1 MKKILLI
8 LFILA
13 GFAVKS
19 NAQEL
24 GVRFGNVVGG
34 NVALDAII
42 SLGEFSRVHAD
53 LSFGNG
59 VGVDLIWD
67 FVYRPLGNEAFNWYA
82 GVGANMFLGDPFRLG
97 VPFEL
102 GLEYQFNIPIS
113 LSLDWRPT
121 VIVLETTDFV
131 ADQAGLNIRY
141 VFGR

>member
-1 MKKILLI
+1 MKNVFVTLLI
-8 LFILA
+8 LIVF
-13 GFAVKS
+13 VSTSKS
-19 NAQEL
+19 QEL

-82 GVGANMFLGDPFRLG
+82 GIGANAFLGDPFQLG

-102 GLEYQFNIPIS
+102 GIDYQFNIPLS

-121 VIVLETTDFV
+121 VVIIETTDFV
-131 ADQAGLNIRY
+131 VDQAGLNIRY